1 MDRYDELAFLPL
13 RAVEAAPLLEA
24 VDEEERFAT
33 WHLALPGGAVVGGGA
48 GGVEL
53 LRSMSLTRPLGG
65 ALAHI
70 PQRPLE
76 LAYDVVARNRSAL
89 GRVVPD
95 RPGPR
100 RFP

>member
-1 MDRYDELAFLPL
+1 M
-13 RAVEAAPLLEA
+13 RAEEAAPLLEA
-24 VDEEERFAT
+24 VDEDARFT
-33 WHLALPGGAVVGGGA
+33 SWHLAMPDGAVVGRGA
-48 GGVEL
+48 GGIEL
-53 LRSMSLTRPLGG
+53 LRSMSLTRPLGE
-65 ALAHI
+65 ALARV
-70 PQRPLE
+70 PRRPLE

>member
-1 MDRYDELAFLPL
+1 M
-13 RAVEAAPLLEA
+13 RAEEAAALLEA
-24 VDEEERFAT
+24 VDEDERFT
-33 WHLALPGGAVVGGGA
+33 SWHLAMPDGAVVGRGA

-53 LRSMSLTRPLGG
+53 LRSMSLTRPLGE

-70 PQRPLE
+70 PRNSLE
-76 LAYDVVARNRSAL
+76 LAYDIVARTRSAL

-95 RPGPR
+95 GPGPR